1 MNTLLHHVLAWF
13 LNSPRSVFGGALV
26 APGGLLVE
34 GVRVALPRAAL
45 RVCAFCR
52 VCFACFALCF
62 ALCMRFAFPRCA
74 TGGNGFNDACN
85 DVEHG
90 AIPGCWMIEIDFII
104 RGLWPLMQVLFTSAA
119 SYIRQTLLDL
129 LRYRLQGFSCHADR
143 ILSQCLRL

>member
-1 MNTLLHHVLAWF
+1 MDTLLHHFLAWF

-34 GVRVALPRAAL
+34 GIRVALPRAAL
-45 RVCAFCR
+45 RLR

-62 ALCMRFAFPRCA
+62 ALCMGFACPSCFAC
-74 TGGNGFNDACN
+74 GNGFNDACN

-104 RGLWPLMQVLFTSAA
+104 RGLWPLMQVLFTCAA
-119 SYIRQTLLDL
+119 SYKRQTLPDL
-129 LRYRLQGFSCHADR
+129 LRYLTREFFCHAGR
-143 ILSQCLRL
+143 KPAQRPQP

>member
-1 MNTLLHHVLAWF
+1 MDTLLHHFLAWF

-34 GVRVALPRAAL
+34 GIRVALPHAAL
-45 RVCAFCR
+45 CLCTICR

-85 DVEHG
+85 DVEHDNFETGFNLRG
-90 AIPGCWMIEIDFII
+90 AYAPPHGLSLLGLHHINIE
-104 RGLWPLMQVLFTSAA
+104 
-119 SYIRQTLLDL
+119 
-129 LRYRLQGFSCHADR
+129 H
-143 ILSQCLRL
+143 CLTFRVT